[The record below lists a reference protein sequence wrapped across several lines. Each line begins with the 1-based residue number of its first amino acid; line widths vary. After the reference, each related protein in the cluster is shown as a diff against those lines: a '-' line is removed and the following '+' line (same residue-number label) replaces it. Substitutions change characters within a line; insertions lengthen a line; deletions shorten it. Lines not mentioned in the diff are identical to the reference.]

1 MKTIKE
7 DLQEQLFTW
16 YRDIFPT
23 YYNNKNII
31 TSILIFFLKLFL
43 FLIFIFL
50 SLLIWLLTPLLSLLN
65 FLKTSFNYKNINSP
79 LSKLKVILDL
89 DNTLIYS
96 TSSKRDSLRNCIC
109 IDNRLYVYKRPYL
122 DIFLQTL
129 SKFCE
134 LVIYTSST
142 QEYADKV
149 LSFIDS
155 NKLIQEKLYRQN
167 CICVDNKYFKDVTKY
182 EESKNKTLI
191 IDDNPKCY
199 LGMKDNILPIKFWN
213 GDEKDD
219 SLLKIKN
226 IIRNFYYSEKMS
238 ITQIIHSSWLSEV

>member
-7 DLQEQLFTW
+7 HLQEQLFTW

-31 TSILIFFLKLFL
+31 TSILIFFPKLFL

-50 SLLIWLLTPLLSLLN
+50 SLLIWFLTPILSLLN
-65 FLKTSFNYKNINSP
+65 FIKTSFNYKNINSP

-96 TSSKRDSLRNCIC
+96 TSSKRDSLRNGIC

-238 ITQIIHSSWLSEV
+238 VTQIIHMSWLSEV

>member
-7 DLQEQLFTW
+7 LLQEQLFSW

-23 YYNNKNII
+23 YYNNKNMLF
-31 TSILIFFLKLFL
+31 SILIFFPKLFL
-43 FLIFIFL
+43 FCIFIFL
-50 SLLIWLLTPLLSLLN
+50 SLIIWFFTPLLSIIN
-65 FLKTSFNYKNINSP
+65 FFKNSFNYKDIKSP
-79 LSKLKVILDL
+79 LCKLKIILDL

-96 TSSKRDSLRNCIC
+96 TFSKRDSLPNGIC
-109 IDNRLYVYKRPYL
+109 IDDKLYVYKRPYL

-149 LSFIDS
+149 LNFIDS
-155 NKLIQEKLYRQN
+155 NQLIHEKLYRQN
-167 CICVDNKYFKDVTKY
+167 CIYVDNKYFKDVTKY
-182 EESKNKTLI
+182 EESKNKILI

-226 IIRNFYYSEKMS
+226 IIRNFYYSKKMS
-238 ITQIIHSSWLSEV
+238 ITEIIHSSWLSEV